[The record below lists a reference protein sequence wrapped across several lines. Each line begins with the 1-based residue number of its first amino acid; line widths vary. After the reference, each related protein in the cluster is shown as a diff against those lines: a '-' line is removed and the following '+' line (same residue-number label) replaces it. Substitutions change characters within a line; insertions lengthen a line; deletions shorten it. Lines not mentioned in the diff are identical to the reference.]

1 MKKEFNYKALAE
13 SVKDV
18 DIKSGIVTGYLAAFD
33 NIDNAK
39 DMIVKGAFTKTISER
54 GVDGTKQI
62 KHIFQHDTYQPLG
75 VYQVLKE
82 DKKGLYFEAL
92 FSKTQKAQD
101 ILLQYGEGIYN
112 EHSIGYRTL
121 KEEVIKA
128 ENGDISHF
136 ILKEV
141 KLWEGSTVL
150 FGCNDQTPFTGFK
163 SENREEAIEQANKRL
178 QKCINALKI
187 GNLSDEAYEQIEIE
201 LMKAKQLYNDL
212 LIMPAIAATNK
223 PSKVESLKK
232 LSEILT
238 IK

>member
-1 MKKEFNYKALAE
+1 MKKEIDYKALAE

-18 DIKSGIVTGYLAAFD
+18 DTKSGIVTGYLASFD

-75 VYQVLKE
+75 TYNVLKE
-82 DKKGLYFEAL
+82 DKKGLYFEAQ
-92 FSKTQKAQD
+92 FSKTKFAQD

-121 KEEVIKA
+121 KEEVVKA

-201 LMKAKQLYNDL
+201 LIKAKQLYNDL
-212 LIMPAIAATNK
+212 LITPVPSATNK